1 MTDTTEYLTTVADW
15 FVMKGGEVVY
25 DFNADDPTDVDDA
38 DCERPGW
45 AMPVIHEIRLDDLHI
60 FVGETVESFNIDA
73 VVDVAV
79 LLRTGIPLPEN
90 VVEESVRGLRAEVPD
105 FVTVDVVDEG
115 SGVAV
120 WLVAELGAANID
132 SGDFPVTIE
141 ALIRAAKCDEAREV
155 SR

>member
-1 MTDTTEYLTTVADW
+1 M
-15 FVMKGGEVVY
+15 VY
-25 DFNADDPTDVDDA
+25 DFNADDPTDVDDD

-45 AMPVIHEIRLDDLHI
+45 AMPVIHEIRLDALHI
-60 FVGETVESFNIDA
+60 FVGETVESFDIDA

-90 VVEESVRGLRAEVPD
+90 VVEESTRGLRAAVPD

-120 WLVAELGAANID
+120 WLVAELSEQNID
-132 SGDFPVTIE
+132 SGDFAGTVE
-141 ALIRAAKCDEAREV
+141 ALIRAATSDEAREV
-155 SR
+155 SF